1 MVVDLTYPSLA
12 DEQVV
17 LRPWTEADIP
27 QQMDAFRDPV
37 FLTYSDW
44 QPVSNE
50 EARKRFDEQE
60 QSRSRGEQVDFAV
73 VDSDD
78 PRLVL
83 GGASLNSVNEK
94 DRRASLGYWLAPAA
108 RGRGAASRSV
118 RLIAR
123 WAFETLH
130 LARLEITCGPDNYG
144 SQSVARRCGFIR
156 EGLLR
161 SHQGFKGARR
171 DTIVFG
177 LLPGELVE

>member
-12 DEQVV
+12 DEQVL

-27 QQMDAFRDPV
+27 QQMEAFRDPV
-37 FLTYSDW
+37 FLSYSDW
-44 QPVSNE
+44 QPVSSQ
-50 EARKRFDEQE
+50 EARRRLNEQE
-60 QSRSRGEQVDFAV
+60 QGRARGEQIDFAV
-73 VDSDD
+73 VGLDD
-78 PRLVL
+78 LRLVL
-83 GGASLNSVNEK
+83 GGASLNWVNEK
-94 DRRASLGYWLAPAA
+94 DRRASLGYWLAPSA
-108 RGRGAASRSV
+108 RGRGVASRSV

-144 SQSVARRCGFIR
+144 SQSVARRCGFTR

-161 SHQGFKGARR
+161 SHQSFKAARR